1 MWVSARGFIAEVRW
15 EGVQGNIDCVRNP
28 AQSSQS
34 DRNWFQTHFQDTMFN
49 NQKQAIFNDF
59 MAFFLARHDI
69 YELIYF
75 QTLHHSIF
83 PQQLPNRTHRI
94 VGYHRWR
101 HLWRMNVRID
111 LTFIMLISSA
121 LSNTTWTELSSFLAS
136 WQRSLSWRVWVEFS
150 WQYLECA
157 LSSTSRVLPRSS
169 SKSWCILWYCTR
181 TSSFSCRTLSCT
193 THIHKVHTEFL

>member
-1 MWVSARGFIAEVRW
+1 MW
-15 EGVQGNIDCVRNP
+15 
-28 AQSSQS
+28 
-34 DRNWFQTHFQDTMFN
+34 
-49 NQKQAIFNDF
+49 KKK
-59 MAFFLARHDI
+59 I
-69 YELIYF
+69 YELSVVYIN
-75 QTLHHSIF
+75 QKWHLWIHLLSNTSSDCIF

-94 VGYHRWR
+94 VGYHRQWRTSRWR
-101 HLWRMNVRID
+101 HLWRVNVRID

-193 THIHKVHTEFL
+193 THTHTHKGAYWISIVSLIVNT